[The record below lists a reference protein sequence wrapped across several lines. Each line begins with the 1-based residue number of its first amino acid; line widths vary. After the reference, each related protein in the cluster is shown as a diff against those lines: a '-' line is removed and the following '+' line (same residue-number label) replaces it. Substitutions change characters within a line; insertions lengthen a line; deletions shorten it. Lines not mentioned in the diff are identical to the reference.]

1 MLIRPLRRRLLRGVA
16 LALPLLLAA
25 CGGNPTAPSPG
36 PSTTRVMVLTGDLA
50 FNQVDIGQTATATFT
65 IGNTGTA
72 PLTVTSITGT
82 GPLTS
87 QAAVDWTAGVIAPG
101 ASQEVRVAFYPLS
114 LGTYSG
120 VLMVSGDQTSGT
132 NTIPYSAEVVAGT
145 PFAGSWSGSYR
156 IDSCQGV
163 GSAQD
168 LLCSAPS
175 GGRAVGLYPPGT
187 VLPMTLSLAQS
198 GESVSGT
205 LTLGELTGPVTGAV
219 ANGLLTLRGSFGSGA
234 VRVTTVH
241 WSSRVIGRTM
251 DGVAAYTVALPG
263 FPGTGVLQTTLVV
276 NK

>member
-1 MLIRPLRRRLLRGVA
+1 MLIRPLLHHLLRGVA
-16 LALPLLLAA
+16 LAMPLLLAA
-25 CGGNPTAPSPG
+25 CGANPTAPSQG

-50 FNQVDIGQTATATFT
+50 FNQVEIGQTATATFT
-65 IGNTGTA
+65 IGNTGNA

-87 QAAVDWTAGVIAPG
+87 QGAVNWTAGIVAPG
-101 ASQEVRVAFYPLS
+101 ASQEVVVALHPTS
-114 LGTYSG
+114 LGTYAG
-120 VLMVSGDQTSGT
+120 ALMVSGDQTSGT

-145 PFAGSWSGSYR
+145 PFAGSWSGNFR
-156 IDSCQGV
+156 IDSCQGT

-175 GGRAVGLYPPGT
+175 GSRPGGLYPPGT
-187 VLPMTLSLAQS
+187 VLPMALSLLQNA
-198 GESVSGT
+198 ESVSGT
-205 LTLGELTGPVTGAV
+205 LALGALTGPVTGV
-219 ANGLLTLRGSFGSGA
+219 IANGLLTLRGSVGSGS
-234 VRVTTVH
+234 VHLTTVH

-263 FPGTGVLQTTLVV
+263 LPGTGVLQTTLVV

>member
-1 MLIRPLRRRLLRGVA
+1 MLIRPILHHRLRGVA
-16 LALPLLLAA
+16 LAMPLLFAA

-50 FNQVDIGQTATATFT
+50 FNQVEIGQAATATFT
-65 IGNTGTA
+65 IGNTGNA

-87 QAAVDWTAGVIAPG
+87 QGAVNWTAGIIAPG

-120 VLMVSGDQTSGT
+120 ALMVSGDQTSGT
-132 NTIPYSAEVVAGT
+132 NTIRYSAEVVAGT

-156 IDSCQGV
+156 VDSCQGA
-163 GSAQD
+163 GSTQE

-175 GGRAVGLYPPGT
+175 GGRAGGLYPPGT
-187 VLPMTLSLAQS
+187 VLPMALLLAQS

-205 LTLGELTGPVTGAV
+205 LALGELTGPVTGV
-219 ANGLLTLRGSFGSGA
+219 IANGLLTLRGSVGSGSLQ
-234 VRVTTVH
+234 VTMVH
-241 WSSRVIGRTM
+241 WSSRVVGRTM
-251 DGVAAYTVALPG
+251 EGVAAYNVAMPG
-263 FPGTGVLQTTLVV
+263 VLGTGVLVTTLVV